1 MQRTTITLPADLVN
15 DLTETLAAKSKTEAV
30 IIAIQEELRVRKKE
44 QIKQLAGQGD
54 FTLGAEELRH
64 ADPRLG

>member
-15 DLTETLAAKSKTEAV
+15 ELTETLAAKSKTEAV
-30 IIAIQEELRVRKKE
+30 IIAIQDELRARKKE
-44 QIKQLAGQGD
+44 QIKRLAGKAE
-54 FTLGAEELRH
+54 FALEAEELRH

>member
-15 DLTETLAAKSKTEAV
+15 ELTETLAAKSKTEAV
-30 IIAIQEELRVRKKE
+30 IIAIQDELRARKKE
-44 QIKQLAGQGD
+44 QIKRLAGNAE
-54 FTLGAEELRH
+54 FTLEAEELRH

>member
-15 DLTETLAAKSKTEAV
+15 ELTETLAAKSKTEAV
-30 IIAIQEELRVRKKE
+30 IYAIQEELRMRKKE
-44 QIKQLAGQGD
+44 QIKQLAGHGE
-54 FTLGAEELRH
+54 FTYEAEELRH

>member
-15 DLTETLAAKSKTEAV
+15 ELTETLAAKNKTEAV
-30 IIAIQEELRVRKKE
+30 IIAIQDELRVCKKE
-44 QIKQLAGQGD
+44 QIRQLAGKAE
-54 FTLGAEELRH
+54 FTLDAEELRH